1 MCKQKKRSK
10 IYNKKGEKEKP
21 LKIRSF
27 FSVVFFLLIIFSVKN
42 YPPKL
47 SYMMDDSSTPR
58 LSNIAITDFDI
69 GPGPHM

>member
-27 FSVVFFLLIIFSVKN
+27 SFCCFLFTDYIFSKE
-42 YPPKL
+42 L
-47 SYMMDDSSTPR
+47 STEVIVHDRRFFYAE
-58 LSNIAITDFDI
+58 AIQHSDNSF
-69 GPGPHM
+69 